1 MLWRIDQPEVLE
13 HEAALLG
20 GEAGQLVPGRV
31 AELRARARGARRE
44 HARQMD
50 AVADGGAAD
59 PLFLLVR
66 LGAREGAARVEQPAV
81 QPALALDRLAVES
94 ASLEL
99 AGPPPRPPREGP
111 RRGGRAPPPPPP
123 PPPRPPPPRGGPPPP
138 PPPAPPPTPR
148 PHPP

>member
-31 AELRARARGARRE
+31 AELRARARGPWRE

-66 LGAREGAARVEQPAV
+66 LGAREGAARVEQAAV
-81 QPALALDRLAVES
+81 QPALALDRLAVEP
-94 ASLEL
+94 AGLQL
-99 AGPPPRPPREGP
+99 AGQLPRPPRRGAP
-111 RRGGRAPPPPPP
+111 RAARA
-123 PPPRPPPPRGGPPPP
+123 
-138 PPPAPPPTPR
+138 PR
-148 PHPP
+148 PHALRPLCPTTPD

>member
-1 MLWRIDQPEVLE
+1 MLRRIDQPEVLE

-31 AELRARARGARRE
+31 AELRARARGPRRE

-66 LGAREGAARVEQPAV
+66 LGAREGAARVEQPAG
-81 QPALALDRLAVES
+81 QPAPALHRPAV
-94 ASLEL
+94 
-99 AGPPPRPPREGP
+99 
-111 RRGGRAPPPPPP
+111 
-123 PPPRPPPPRGGPPPP
+123 
-138 PPPAPPPTPR
+138 PPAPLAPSG
-148 PHPP
+148 

>member
-66 LGAREGAARVEQPAV
+66 LGSREGAARVEQPAV
-81 QPALALDRLAVES
+81 QAALALDRLAVEP
-94 ASLEL
+94 AGLEL
-99 AGPPPRPPREGP
+99 AGPPPRPPR
-111 RRGGRAPPPPPP
+111 GG
-123 PPPRPPPPRGGPPPP
+123 PPRAGPPP
-138 PPPAPPPTPR
+138 PPPAPPPLR
-148 PHPP
+148 PHPPPGARAPPPPP